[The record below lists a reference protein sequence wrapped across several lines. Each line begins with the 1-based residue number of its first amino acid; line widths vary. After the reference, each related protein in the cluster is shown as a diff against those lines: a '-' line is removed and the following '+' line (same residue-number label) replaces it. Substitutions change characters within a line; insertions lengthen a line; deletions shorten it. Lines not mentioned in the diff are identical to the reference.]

1 MSQTQ
6 DTLSIVPEIEPHEPD
21 LYDVDGTLDGVVGLE
36 NVDEAAIAR
45 YLADGAL
52 VVRQAYTQ
60 QQVAAALRGVLD
72 LIAGRSDT
80 YRGVSYEASARN
92 ATALPDGDA
101 RQDFVRKL
109 MGFVQHDQRLFATAH
124 DPRLLGVL
132 ERILGDRPRL
142 MQDMALLK
150 QPGGREKPWHQD
162 HAYFPFDPSQRIVGV
177 WIALDE
183 ATLAN
188 GCMRVRPGEHRNGP
202 LYHFSIRDW
211 QICDRDMRGRKSIGV
226 PLKPGDL
233 LLFDSQIP
241 HGTPMNTTNQ
251 RRRAL
256 QFHYVGELAQR
267 VEPETHRKWFGGD
280 VNNVEC

>member
-1 MSQTQ
+1 MSQTN
-6 DTLSIVPEIEPHEPD
+6 DTLSIVPEIDPHEPG
-21 LYDVDGTLDGVVGLE
+21 LYDVDGTLEGVVGLE
-36 NVDEAAIAR
+36 GVDDDAIAR
-45 YLADGAL
+45 YFDEGVL
-52 VVRQAYTQ
+52 VVRQAYAPE
-60 QQVAAALRGVLD
+60 QVAAALRGVLD
-72 LIAGRSDT
+72 LIRGRSET
-80 YRGVSYEASARN
+80 YKGVSFEAAAR
-92 ATALPDGDA
+92 AAEQLPEGDA
-101 RQDFVRKL
+101 RQDYVRKL

-124 DPRLLGVL
+124 DPRLLAVL

-162 HAYFPFDPSQRIVGV
+162 HAYFPFELSQRIVGV

-202 LYHFSIRDW
+202 MYHYSIRDW
-211 QICDRDMRGRKSIGV
+211 QICDREMRGRKSVGV
-226 PLKPGDL
+226 PLKSGDL

-241 HGTPMNTTNQ
+241 HGTPANTTTQ

-256 QFHYVGELAQR
+256 QFHYVGETAQR
-267 VEPETHRKWFGGD
+267 VEPETHRQWFGGD